1 MVAQSGI
8 ASASVASAVTQR
20 YRDAETIQVQRAPAP
35 QRDFASV
42 LSAEPAVIAT
52 IGRATLTPPPP
63 SRPQA
68 EAAPPRQALRTA
80 LPSPAL
86 AKRST
91 AAYEAAASIG
101 RSPAADS
108 DANADV
114 ATPSMSSLSIDC

>member
-20 YRDAETIQVQRAPAP
+20 YREADTIQAQRAPAP

-42 LSAEPAVIAT
+42 LTTEPAVVAT
-52 IGRATLTPPPP
+52 IGRATLNPPPP
-63 SRPQA
+63 SRPLA
-68 EAAPPRQALRTA
+68 EAAAPRPAVRTV

-86 AKRST
+86 ARRSA

-101 RSPAADS
+101 RSPAAD
-108 DANADV
+108 ADV
-114 ATPSMSSLSIDC
+114 ATPSTPGLSINC

>member
-20 YRDAETIQVQRAPAP
+20 YREADTIQSQRAPAP

-42 LSAEPAVIAT
+42 LTTEPAVVAT
-52 IGRATLTPPPP
+52 IGRATLNPPPAT
-63 SRPQA
+63 RPLA
-68 EAAPPRQALRTA
+68 EAAPPSRPTVRTV

-86 AKRST
+86 ARRGA

-101 RSPAADS
+101 ASPA
-108 DANADV
+108 ANADV
-114 ATPSMSSLSIDC
+114 STPSASGLSIHC